1 MAPSELPSGS
11 LETMAPLGELCLCN
25 HPCASVRLTRGM
37 MPGGVLGDHGRN
49 WLPSSVVASS
59 RRDEPA
65 SSTDGESPHE
75 RPARAWRPYTHVCA
89 ASELKAQ
96 MCRLACGLS
105 VTISKP
111 KAALVW
117 FLVDLSP
124 RSVVY
129 VTLSDSSWVEGTTD
143 LTEVR
148 SREKLGPFLSEVE

>member
-1 MAPSELPSGS
+1 M
-11 LETMAPLGELCLCN
+11 T
-25 HPCASVRLTRGM
+25 
-37 MPGGVLGDHGRN
+37 PGGVLGDHRDPSSVVGGRD
-49 WLPSSVVASS
+49 PSSVVASS

-75 RPARAWRPYTHVCA
+75 SPARTWSPCTHVLA

-96 MCRLACGLS
+96 TCRLASGVS
-105 VTISKP
+105 VTISKL

-117 FLVDLSP
+117 FLVVLSP

-129 VTLSDSSWVEGTTD
+129 DTLSDSGWLEGTTD
-143 LTEVR
+143 LIEVR

>member
-1 MAPSELPSGS
+1 
-11 LETMAPLGELCLCN
+11 
-25 HPCASVRLTRGM
+25 
-37 MPGGVLGDHGRN
+37 
-49 WLPSSVVASS
+49 
-59 RRDEPA
+59 
-65 SSTDGESPHE
+65 
-75 RPARAWRPYTHVCA
+75 
-89 ASELKAQ
+89 

-129 VTLSDSSWVEGTTD
+129 VTLSDSGWVEGTTD

>member
-1 MAPSELPSGS
+1 
-11 LETMAPLGELCLCN
+11 
-25 HPCASVRLTRGM
+25 
-37 MPGGVLGDHGRN
+37 
-49 WLPSSVVASS
+49 
-59 RRDEPA
+59 
-65 SSTDGESPHE
+65 
-75 RPARAWRPYTHVCA
+75 
-89 ASELKAQ
+89 
-96 MCRLACGLS
+96 

-129 VTLSDSSWVEGTTD
+129 VTLSDSGWVEGTTD